1 MVDAPEKIRVAQ
13 DSDGFWTCREAISGS
28 QEYVRADLVAEL
40 AEENERLREDKAR
53 LDFLDACNQ
62 RLNSTY
68 GTSYG
73 WKMVMNHNVNRLMTG
88 HHLDVDLNDFEGFGA
103 KSCRQ
108 AIDAERRRV
117 EGARR
122 AAPPTS
128 ELEAEN
134 TRLKARLAEALKALG
149 MMLREHDILSGNFG
163 DVMDPKHRRPDRWPT
178 AAEAA
183 RRVLEGCEGND

>member
-108 AIDAERRRV
+108 AIDAEMRRV
-117 EGARR
+117 
-122 AAPPTS
+122 
-128 ELEAEN
+128 
-134 TRLKARLAEALKALG
+134 
-149 MMLREHDILSGNFG
+149 
-163 DVMDPKHRRPDRWPT
+163 
-178 AAEAA
+178 EAA
-183 RRVLEGCEGND
+183 RRAREQGGE

>member
-1 MVDAPEKIRVAQ
+1 MTITTE
-13 DSDGFWTCREAISGS
+13 EAIKWHE
-28 QEYVRADLVAEL
+28 QRAAASRIAALEAEN
-40 AEENERLREDKAR
+40 ARLREDKDR

-62 RLNSTY
+62 RLNSTC

-73 WKMVMNHNVNRLMTG
+73 WKMVVNHNVNRLMTG

-128 ELEAEN
+128 ELESEN
-134 TRLKARLAEALKALG
+134 ARLKARVAELEKALHLFEQYG
-149 MMLREHDILSGNFG
+149 CPVCHG
-163 DVMDPKHRRPDRWPT
+163 DCASANPPVYSCPMQ
-178 AAEAA
+178 AAS
-183 RRVLEGCEGND
+183 RVRQGG